1 MLSHHCFSVLRLWY
15 VMPSL
20 IQPTLPSPAWALLSI
35 IRVSAALLIFL
46 SSKHC
51 RGMLQKSPGEG
62 TRSPG
67 STLTLPRT
75 LWPWA
80 SHILLLS
87 LSFHFYNMRA
97 FGWWPQSSF
106 PERNSLN
113 LGLIYTDGIQPIL
126 GLMPCLV
133 LYKYQRRFRKSWFIS

>member
-1 MLSHHCFSVLRLWY
+1 MPSYHYFSVICPLY

-20 IQPTLPSPAWALLSI
+20 IQPTLPSPTWALLSI

-51 RGMLQKSPGEG
+51 HGMLQKSPGEG

-80 SHILLLS
+80 SHIVPLS
-87 LSFHFYNMRA
+87 LSFHFYKMRA

-106 PERNSLN
+106 PERNSQN
-113 LGLIYTDGIQPIL
+113 LVLIYTDGIHPIL

-133 LYKYQRRFRKSWFIS
+133 FYKHQSRFRKSWLIS